1 MIDTIHGEFD
11 LIKNYRDAFILDDF
25 NKRYTDVFDIYPYL
39 VGDYSAGI
47 LRLKGFTKN
56 GKTNNY
62 KTIPD
67 YLMESCPM
75 NCAYYILKNSNFNPN
90 KKRDE

>member
-1 MIDTIHGEFD
+1 MIETVHGEFE

-25 NKRYTDVFDIYPYL
+25 NKRYTPALDIYPYL

-47 LRLKGFTKN
+47 LRLKGFTGN
-56 GKTNNY
+56 GRTNSY
-62 KTIPD
+62 KLIPD
-67 YLMESCPM
+67 YLVESCPM
-75 NCAYYILKNSNFNPN
+75 NCAYFILKNPSFDPL

>member
-1 MIDTIHGEFD
+1 MIDTIHGDFEM
-11 LIKNYRDAFILDDF
+11 IKDYRDAFILDDF
-25 NKRYTDVFDIYPYL
+25 NKRYTDAFDIYPYI

-56 GKTNNY
+56 GKTNSY
-62 KTIPD
+62 KFIPD
-67 YLMESCPM
+67 YLVESCPM
-75 NCAYYILKNSNFNPN
+75 NCAYFILKNPHFDPN